1 MSGKKRGL
9 IIVISGPAGS
19 GKGTVVKALREKM
32 PTLGISVSA
41 TTRDPRPGEV
51 EGVHYYFITKQEFE
65 RRIAC
70 GEILEHTYY
79 CDNYYGTPKSEL
91 ERITAEGKDIIFEI
105 EVNGAIQIKEIFPE
119 AVAIMLLPPSAKLLE
134 SRLRGRGT
142 ETDEII
148 ERRLKRA
155 REELKLLHHYDYL
168 VVNGENMVD
177 DCVELI
183 RDIINAEHS
192 RTLRMTDF
200 AENFFKDQQ

>member
-1 MSGKKRGL
+1 MKKGL

-41 TTRDPRPGEV
+41 TTRSPRPGEV
-51 EGVHYYFITKQEFE
+51 EGVHYYFITKEEFE
-65 RRIAC
+65 RRIAS

-105 EVNGAIQIKEIFPE
+105 EVNGAIQIKKLFPE

-142 ETDEII
+142 ETEEII
-148 ERRLKRA
+148 ERRLLRA

-183 RDIINAEHS
+183 RDIINSEHS
-192 RTLRMTDF
+192 RTSRMTDF
-200 AENFFKDQQ
+200 AENFFEE

>member
-1 MSGKKRGL
+1 MKRGL

-41 TTRDPRPGEV
+41 TTRNPRPGEV
-51 EGVHYYFITKQEFE
+51 EGVHYFFITKEEFE
-65 RRIAC
+65 RRIAS

-105 EVNGAIQIKEIFPE
+105 EVNGAIQVKKLFPE

-142 ETDEII
+142 ETEEVIKQ
-148 ERRLKRA
+148 RLRRA
-155 REELKLLHHYDYL
+155 RDELKLLHHYDYL

-183 RDIINAEHS
+183 KDIITSEHS
-192 RTLRMTDF
+192 RTSRMTDF
-200 AENFFKDQQ
+200 AEKFFEDNN

>member
-1 MSGKKRGL
+1 MKRGL

-19 GKGTVVKALREKM
+19 GKGTVVKALREKV

-51 EGVHYYFITKQEFE
+51 EGVHYFFISKEEFE
-65 RRIAC
+65 RRIAS

-105 EVNGAIQIKEIFPE
+105 EVNGAIQIKKLFPE

-142 ETDEII
+142 ETEEII
-148 ERRLKRA
+148 ERRLLRA

-183 RDIINAEHS
+183 RDIINSEHS
-192 RTLRMTDF
+192 RTSRMTDF
-200 AENFFKDQQ
+200 AENFFKE

>member
-1 MSGKKRGL
+1 MKRGL

-19 GKGTVVKALREKM
+19 GKGTVVKALREKV

-51 EGVHYYFITKQEFE
+51 EGVHYFFISKEEFE
-65 RRIAC
+65 RRIAS

-105 EVNGAIQIKEIFPE
+105 EVNGAIQIKKLFPE

-142 ETDEII
+142 ETEEII
-148 ERRLKRA
+148 ERRLLRA

-183 RDIINAEHS
+183 RDIINSEHS
-192 RTLRMTDF
+192 RTSRMTDF
-200 AENFFKDQQ
+200 AENFFEE

>member
-1 MSGKKRGL
+1 MKRGL

-41 TTRDPRPGEV
+41 TTRNPRPGEV
-51 EGVHYYFITKQEFE
+51 EGVHYFFITKEEFE
-65 RRIAC
+65 RRIAS

-105 EVNGAIQIKEIFPE
+105 EVNGAIQVKKLFPE

-142 ETDEII
+142 ETEEVIKQ
-148 ERRLKRA
+148 RLRRA
-155 REELKLLHHYDYL
+155 RDELKLLHHYDYL

-183 RDIINAEHS
+183 KDIITSEHS
-192 RTLRMTDF
+192 RTSRMTDF
-200 AENFFKDQQ
+200 AEQFFEDNN

>member
-1 MSGKKRGL
+1 MKKGL

-41 TTRDPRPGEV
+41 TTRSPRPGEV
-51 EGVHYYFITKQEFE
+51 EGVHYYFITKEEFE
-65 RRIAC
+65 RRIAS

-105 EVNGAIQIKEIFPE
+105 EVNGAIQIKKLFPE

-142 ETDEII
+142 ETEEII
-148 ERRLKRA
+148 RRRLLRA
-155 REELKLLHHYDYL
+155 RDELKLLHHYDYL

-183 RDIINAEHS
+183 RDIINSEHS
-192 RTLRMTDF
+192 RTSRMTDF
-200 AENFFKDQQ
+200 AENFFED

>member
-1 MSGKKRGL
+1 MKKGL

-41 TTRDPRPGEV
+41 TTRAPRPGEV
-51 EGVHYYFITKQEFE
+51 EGVHYYFITKEEFE
-65 RRIAC
+65 RRIAS

-105 EVNGAIQIKEIFPE
+105 EVNGAIQIKKLFPE

-142 ETDEII
+142 ETEEII
-148 ERRLKRA
+148 RRRLLRA
-155 REELKLLHHYDYL
+155 RDELKLLHHYDYL

-183 RDIINAEHS
+183 RDIINSEHS
-192 RTLRMTDF
+192 RTSRMTDF
-200 AENFFKDQQ
+200 ADSFFED

>member
-1 MSGKKRGL
+1 MKKGL

-41 TTRDPRPGEV
+41 TTRSPRPGEV
-51 EGVHYYFITKQEFE
+51 EGVHYYFITKEEFE
-65 RRIAC
+65 RRIAS

-105 EVNGAIQIKEIFPE
+105 EVNGAIQIKELFPE

-142 ETDEII
+142 ETEEII
-148 ERRLKRA
+148 RRRLLRA
-155 REELKLLHHYDYL
+155 RDELKLLHHYDYL

-183 RDIINAEHS
+183 RDIINSEHS
-192 RTLRMTDF
+192 RTSRMTDF
-200 AENFFKDQQ
+200 AENFFED

>member
-1 MSGKKRGL
+1 MKKGL

-41 TTRDPRPGEV
+41 TTRAPRPGEV
-51 EGVHYYFITKQEFE
+51 EGVHYYFITKEEFE
-65 RRIAC
+65 RRIAS

-105 EVNGAIQIKEIFPE
+105 EVNGAIQIKKLFPE

-142 ETDEII
+142 ETEEII
-148 ERRLKRA
+148 RRRLLRA
-155 REELKLLHHYDYL
+155 RDELKLLHHYDYL

-183 RDIINAEHS
+183 RDIINSEHS
-192 RTLRMTDF
+192 RTSRMTDF
-200 AENFFKDQQ
+200 AENFFED